1 MDFPVIILLII
12 LGFQLLSFFRT
23 LKNIQ
28 KLSKL
33 FPNPKTLDIQTVDL
47 ELFSYDEILCKESVS
62 DEFKNIITNTNK
74 FLSENKGT
82 AADFNILKDISE
94 RESDKL
100 ERSVI
105 ATIAVPI
112 YLGLI
117 GTITGIFISL
127 YFLDFPIQDKSFEKL
142 ISGASIAMM
151 ASGMG
156 IILTL
161 LNSSYFFKKSKLV
174 RDSYRNEYYTFLQ
187 VKLMPS
193 LNNDMNSSLKNIKVV
208 LEKFN
213 EEFSF
218 KFEKNISTF
227 KESITIISQNLEHQK
242 SFLNL
247 LNKSRLNEI
256 IKTNSTL
263 LDKIETSSNQLFS
276 KLNSTFSGVLSKIKS
291 TEIYFNKLDDILSE
305 TNKTMDIMNSSSQ
318 KMNEVFNEAI
328 GSKDK
333 LQTIFV
339 QAGESIENSNR
350 LIQFLKDYYKDLED
364 LKSGS
369 EKTYNSLIE
378 HLSNI
383 SEMFLKDLSLT
394 KSTNIELINNHFDG
408 FKNYINVITNEN
420 TAEIKSI
427 VDNNKNWLENNQT
440 GELLNEL
447 KNGIDSIN
455 NVIMNPRFNSSS
467 ENGSVKLISLLE
479 ENKTDIELLVK
490 NISHTNKLLE
500 DSKDEHK
507 QKGIFNKL
515 FGQ

>member
-1 MDFPVIILLII
+1 MKPLV
-12 LGFQLLSFFRT
+12 
-23 LKNIQ
+23 Q
-28 KLSKL
+28 KI
-33 FPNPKTLDIQTVDL
+33 N
-47 ELFSYDEILCKESVS
+47 CK
-62 DEFKNIITNTNK
+62 
-74 FLSENKGT
+74 
-82 AADFNILKDISE
+82 
-94 RESDKL
+94 
-100 ERSVI
+100 
-105 ATIAVPI
+105 
-112 YLGLI
+112 
-117 GTITGIFISL
+117 
-127 YFLDFPIQDKSFEKL
+127 
-142 ISGASIAMM
+142 
-151 ASGMG
+151 
-156 IILTL
+156 
-161 LNSSYFFKKSKLV
+161 
-174 RDSYRNEYYTFLQ
+174 
-187 VKLMPS
+187 
-193 LNNDMNSSLKNIKVV
+193 
-208 LEKFN
+208 
-213 EEFSF
+213 
-218 KFEKNISTF
+218 
-227 KESITIISQNLEHQK
+227 
-242 SFLNL
+242 
-247 LNKSRLNEI
+247 
-256 IKTNSTL
+256 
-263 LDKIETSSNQLFS
+263 
-276 KLNSTFSGVLSKIKS
+276 
-291 TEIYFNKLDDILSE
+291 
-305 TNKTMDIMNSSSQ
+305 
-318 KMNEVFNEAI
+318 
-328 GSKDK
+328 
-333 LQTIFV
+333 TIFV

-369 EKTYNSLIE
+369 EKTYISLIE